1 MVENRQFSDTTSQ
14 TYVDDFK
21 KFCATPRSKRK
32 FRAPTRAAASSSPEL
47 AGKAFSPCKMPAV
60 EFPPGSGAKDG
71 QVHVDADK
79 A

>member
-32 FRAPTRAAASSSPEL
+32 FRAPTRAAASCSPEL

-60 EFPPGSGAKDG
+60 QSHPVPEQRMVKSMLM
-71 QVHVDADK
+71 QYK